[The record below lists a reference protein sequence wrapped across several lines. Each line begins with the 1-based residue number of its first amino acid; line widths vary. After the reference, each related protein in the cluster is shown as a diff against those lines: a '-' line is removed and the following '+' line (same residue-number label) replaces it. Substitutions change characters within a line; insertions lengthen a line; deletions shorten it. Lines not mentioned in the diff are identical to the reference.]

1 MLHVQSLSRSLTAAR
16 EQLQQAR
23 RGFEALVAYFG
34 ENPVALQNDGDFWR
48 DVTAFVTAFSAAQ
61 QGALDFKK
69 VCSSI
74 LSAPASSSMVCQA
87 LLQACTSGSA
97 GLKAILDNR

>member
-1 MLHVQSLSRSLTAAR
+1 MRVQGLSGSLAAAR

-48 DVTAFVTAFSAAQ
+48 DVISFVTAFSAAQ
-61 QGALDFKK
+61 QDALAFEK
-69 VCSSI
+69 VVASSHEHHP
-74 LSAPASSSMVCQA
+74 LSAPAC
-87 LLQACTSGSA
+87 LQS
-97 GLKAILDNR
+97 

>member
-1 MLHVQSLSRSLTAAR
+1 MHVQSLSRSLGAAR
-16 EQLQQAR
+16 GQLQQAR

-69 VCSSI
+69 VCTPF
-74 LSAPASSSMVCQA
+74 LSAPASFPVYC
-87 LLQACTSGSA
+87 LP
-97 GLKAILDNR
+97 